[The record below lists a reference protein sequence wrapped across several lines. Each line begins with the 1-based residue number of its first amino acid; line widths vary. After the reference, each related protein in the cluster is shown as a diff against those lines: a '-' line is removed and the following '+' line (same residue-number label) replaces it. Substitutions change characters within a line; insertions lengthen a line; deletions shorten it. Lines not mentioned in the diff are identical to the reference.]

1 MSLETWWS
9 LLRQESRDSLIAN
22 NGDALSTAVL
32 DDIVRVSGPLP
43 SDAWWAGEN
52 GPNGFYFSDAGVD
65 WVEEVANEEV
75 PKSPSQ
81 P

>member
-1 MSLETWWS
+1 MSLETWWF
-9 LLRQESRDSLIAN
+9 LLRQESRDSLIAS

-43 SDAWWAGEN
+43 SDAWWADEN
-52 GPNGFYFSDAGVD
+52 GPNGFYLSDAGVD

-75 PKSPSQ
+75 PESPSQ